1 MGLLTE
7 RDAAGDAYEEVTIP
21 LAPVET
27 VGPSAVVGGAAVGG
41 AAVGGAE
48 TRGPGNGPA
57 TDDDGPAE
65 DGPAEGGPAK
75 NGAARDSALIDNVPK
90 EGAVDGDAATDAVAN
105 NRAANNRADNDG
117 ADNDGAAKETAA
129 KEGAAKD
136 LAIKDGAARPELTP
150 GGGVMLRRR
159 SALPTRRSVLYL
171 HCERDPFVPEDVVT
185 WYTERGFHF
194 YVVDLRPEEALDKP
208 ARHRARPGQSE
219 RLARIDA
226 ACRHL
231 REAEGI
237 DMIVV
242 SAHGAGALT
251 AALWCDARRDA
262 KLADALILS
271 QPAFGRRLR
280 RGLDIACPVLVLSP
294 AEGGRRLA
302 VGRGK
307 SAAAVRLGPHV
318 TWLRLED
325 GLDGQT
331 PEARAGRRQFFDE
344 MGRWLGAY
352 MYGSLRDQLL

>member
-7 RDAAGDAYEEVTIP
+7 RDAAGDGYEEVTIP
-21 LAPVET
+21 LTPVE
-27 VGPSAVVGGAAVGG
+27 GAVKDGAADDSTAEDCFANDGVANNG
-41 AAVGGAE
+41 AASHTAAE
-48 TRGPGNGPA
+48 EDAGEDCA
-57 TDDDGPAE
+57 AEDDSARDGAE
-65 DGPAEGGPAK
+65 DGAP
-75 NGAARDSALIDNVPK
+75 
-90 EGAVDGDAATDAVAN
+90 
-105 NRAANNRADNDG
+105 
-117 ADNDGAAKETAA
+117 
-129 KEGAAKD
+129 
-136 LAIKDGAARPELTP
+136 KDGAARDDAVGNGAARRGLAP

-159 SALPTRRSVLYL
+159 SALPTRRSVLYV
-171 HCERDPFVPEDVVT
+171 HCERDPFVPEDLVA

-194 YVVDLRPEEALDKP
+194 YVVDLRPEEALDRP
-208 ARHRARPGQSE
+208 ARNRARPGQGE

-242 SAHGAGALT
+242 SAHAAGALT

-271 QPAFGRRLR
+271 RPAFGRRLR

-294 AEGGRRLA
+294 AEGRRRRAAGRSKEA
-302 VGRGK
+302 G
-307 SAAAVRLGPHV
+307 AVRLGPHV
-318 TWLRLED
+318 TWLRLEG

-331 PEARAGRRQFFDE
+331 PGARGGRRQFFDE

-352 MYGSLRDQLL
+352 MYGSIRDQLL